1 MKTETHI
8 VPEKIKPIRLQDYGV
23 GIFTGCPTKSGL
35 KKAIKK
41 DAVKVDGKPASTAI
55 FITGGETIQLS
66 LSEKAAP
73 KKQLNF
79 PLQVLFEDEY
89 LAVIHKPAGIVV
101 SGNSFKTIANALPQ
115 NLEPSKLPDATTP
128 QPVHR
133 LDHATTGLLLVGK
146 TANSIRQL
154 NKLFEEKKVQKTYY
168 AVCIQKM
175 ESGGRISEAVDGKPA
190 VSQVELCES
199 VSSERFGHLNLVR
212 LHPETGR
219 RHQLRKH
226 LSGMGNPILGDKEYG
241 KERLILKGKGMY
253 LHAFSLEFVH
263 PFTGQ
268 EMYFEDELPKKFRK
282 IFQQEKEISLFR
294 KNS

>member
-8 VPEKIKPIRLQDYGV
+8 VPEKIKPERLQEYGV

-41 DAVKVDGKPASTAI
+41 DAVKVDGKPASTAT

-66 LSEKAAP
+66 LAEKAAP
-73 KKQLNF
+73 KKKLIF

-115 NLEPSKLPDATTP
+115 NLESSELPDATTP

-146 TANSIRQL
+146 TGSSIRSL
-154 NKLFEEKKVQKTYY
+154 NKLFEEKEVQKTYY

-175 ESGGRISEAVDGKPA
+175 ESGGRISEPVDGKPA
-190 VSQVELCES
+190 VSQFELCES
-199 VSSERFGHLNLVR
+199 VSSERFGQLNLVR

-226 LSGMGNPILGDKEYG
+226 LAGIGNPILGDKDYG
-241 KERLILKGKGMY
+241 KDGLILNGKGLY
-253 LHAFSLEFVH
+253 LHAYSLDFVH
-263 PFTGQ
+263 PFTKEQ
-268 EMYFEDELPKKFRK
+268 LHFEDELPRKFSK
-282 IFQQEKEISLFR
+282 LFPEINLE
-294 KNS
+294 

>member
-8 VPEKIKPIRLQDYGV
+8 VPEKIKPLRLQEYGV

-41 DAVKVDGKPASTAI
+41 DAVKVDGKPASTATV
-55 FITGGETIQLS
+55 ITGGETIQLS

-73 KKQLNF
+73 KKKLNF

-101 SGNSFKTIANALPQ
+101 SGNSFKTVARALPQ
-115 NLEPSKLPDATTP
+115 NLEPSNLPDATIP

-146 TANSIRQL
+146 TGTSIRQL
-154 NKLFEEKKVQKTYY
+154 NRLFENKEVQKTYY

-175 ESGGRISEAVDGKPA
+175 ESGGRISEPVDNKPA
-190 VSQVELCES
+190 TSRYQLCES

-219 RHQLRKH
+219 RHQLRRH
-226 LSGMGNPILGDKEYG
+226 LSGMGNPILGDKDYG
-241 KERLILKGKGMY
+241 KAGLILNGKGLY
-253 LHAFSLEFVH
+253 LHAYSLDFLH
-263 PFTGQ
+263 PFTGEQ
-268 EMYFEDELPKKFRK
+268 LHIEDQLPKKFRK
-282 IFQQEKEISLFR
+282 IFPELILD
-294 KNS
+294 